1 MYRELTI
8 QKIILTKEKKK
19 QGSGSMI
26 NEQICE
32 LREKLNKSIL
42 ESNDYN
48 ETYRISVELDELIAK
63 YYSMQYVEAKR
74 KKVKKKI
81 KKYKAEP

>member
-1 MYRELTI
+1 
-8 QKIILTKEKKK
+8 
-19 QGSGSMI
+19 MI

-42 ESNDYN
+42 EGNDYN

-63 YYSMQYVEAKR
+63 FYSMQYNEI
-74 KKVKKKI
+74 KKNKPKKKTT
-81 KKYKAEP
+81 KKANKALNLQKK